1 VLRDAINPYP
11 GPHKTADDA
20 GVCVGVTST
29 CKHGPDGYHY
39 IKTRRIT
46 VATAQHV
53 EALPAQPQW
62 TIKAEK
68 RGIDPLAMQNTSVSL
83 YQVLLPGM
91 SNVTLRMRYYGFYAW
106 LAYRYSNDIS
116 FTNVDRW
123 CRYVRRAEALYALV
137 SADENKERGMAGV
150 DWAGR
155 TLAALGEANQISF
168 SQATD
173 LLPEQPQYLKQK
185 FGALGAAYGSQLLD
199 IGVFSAADEHA
210 IPLATTA
217 VGEPLAKAFEAS
229 IGEAAKFFLRSAE
242 AGVVN
247 RQELSE
253 LRVMLP
259 SRIPPESSERSCYE
273 NLLFKGRGV
282 NDEDSRSRRITL
294 QLILKTALAT
304 GKPVTAEKLRW
315 ILYATQWKCE
325 GALTGLTK
333 AEADQQFAWAIYQS
347 NDLLH
352 FAYETLLK
360 FVLDVLGSAP
370 SGMPLEALITRAA
383 VDLAKVL
390 EDKDKVPSTW
400 KELLDSTELVSD
412 PSSATADSGER
423 SLQQKAGKIAPAESV
438 DSGPSAASA
447 IRLIAVLDKRLAP
460 LEARIKKELPVL
472 TEKTFNRTVVSEF
485 EFLRQ
490 HADLPMPKMLA
501 LLLKQRV
508 VERHLWVAIN
518 KFRGQG
524 DYTFLLEYDEGRVR
538 MRAKDKP
545 ILTNPRLSAAITFM
559 EDIYL
564 LGADGPTA
572 SGKAL
577 LGTV

>member
-1 VLRDAINPYP
+1 M
-11 GPHKTADDA
+11 
-20 GVCVGVTST
+20 
-29 CKHGPDGYHY
+29 
-39 IKTRRIT
+39 
-46 VATAQHV
+46 ATGQHI

-83 YQVLLPGM
+83 YQMLLPGM

-106 LAYRYSNDIS
+106 LAYRYSKDIYDPS
-116 FTNVDRW
+116 LDRW

-150 DWAGR
+150 DWAGK
-155 TLAALGEANQISF
+155 TLAALGEANQFSF

-173 LLPEQPQYLKQK
+173 LLPGQPQYLKQK

-229 IGEAAKFFLRSAE
+229 IGEAAKIFLRSAE

-253 LRVMLP
+253 FRVMLP
-259 SRIPPESSERSCYE
+259 SRIPPESNERSCYE
-273 NLLFKGRGV
+273 NLLFKGRGI

-294 QLILKTALAT
+294 QLILKAALAT

-315 ILYATQWKCE
+315 LLYATEWKCE

-333 AEADQQFAWAIYQS
+333 AEADQQFAWAMYQS

-360 FVLDVLGSAP
+360 FVLDILGSAP

-390 EDKDKVPSTW
+390 GDKDKVPSTW

-412 PSSATADSGER
+412 PSSATADSSER
-423 SLQQKAGKIAPAESV
+423 SLQQKAGKIAPAENV

-447 IRLIAVLDKRLAP
+447 IRLLAVLDKRLAP
-460 LEARIKKELPVL
+460 LEVRIRQELPVL
-472 TEKTFNRTVVSEF
+472 TEKTFNRTVISEF

-490 HADLPMPKMLA
+490 HAELSMPKMLG

-508 VERHLWVAIN
+508 IERHLWVAIN

-577 LGTV
+577 LGPV